1 MYICILMFVNII
13 NIINGVTK
21 GTAVLLLYFLL
32 KTSINYVYLQNK
44 VLIDCVLFD
53 IYYKR
58 YYPLVEQLRPFFE
71 TLSAFVQEMNGN
83 YMEVEDTSFS
93 MEEIG
98 DKAESPVK
106 PLKYEDKY
114 LDKIRSLPE
123 EYIFS
128 KEEEILEAKLFVTY
142 SEEDGS
148 SIESF
153 ETQMKHKKT
162 HCAEQVE
169 IIKKKLIELNDK
181 QITETEIKELVN
193 TTLLNARLD
202 KLKNNFLIETTPLGN
217 VLMFYNNKKET
228 FEYYSD
234 STIPYRVL
242 EVVCRKYVLTYNC
255 RFLYIDM
262 EQELKKY

>member
-32 KTSINYVYLQNK
+32 KTSSKYFYLQNK
-44 VLIDCVLFD
+44 VFIDCILFD

-128 KEEEILEAKLFVTY
+128 KEEEILEAKLFVEFVKNAT
-142 SEEDGS
+142 
-148 SIESF
+148 ES
-153 ETQMKHKKT
+153 
-162 HCAEQVE
+162 
-169 IIKKKLIELNDK
+169 L
-181 QITETEIKELVN
+181 
-193 TTLLNARLD
+193 
-202 KLKNNFLIETTPLGN
+202 
-217 VLMFYNNKKET
+217 
-228 FEYYSD
+228 
-234 STIPYRVL
+234 
-242 EVVCRKYVLTYNC
+242 
-255 RFLYIDM
+255 
-262 EQELKKY
+262 